1 MGNEADGVSEQ
12 DRAVLP
18 LDPLVKHSTISLE
31 TSLLIIP
38 VYSNDLIAPSLLKR
52 GAFSVCNPFNS
63 PRCDATC
70 AAAFNY
76 LVFKTLPLRVTR
88 SKLNTC
94 SLGLSWQRPTKRR
107 G

>member
-18 LDPLVKHSTISLE
+18 LYPLVKHSTISLE
-31 TSLLIIP
+31 TMLLVIS
-38 VYSNDLIAPSLLKR
+38 VYSNDLIASNLLKLV
-52 GAFSVCNPFNS
+52 AFSVCNRFNS
-63 PRCDATC
+63 AKCDATC

-76 LVFKTLPLRVTR
+76 SVFKTLPLRVTR

-94 SLGLSWQRPTKRR
+94 SLGLSWQRPTRRR